1 MNMRVLESIK
11 LFAKLSADEKSRV
24 IRQFK
29 LESYAVGA
37 NIVKEGDKGTTFY
50 ILKDGTA
57 KVVSNGATIVELA
70 TGMQIM

>member
-11 LFAKLSADEKSRV
+11 LFAKLSVEEKSRV

-29 LESYAVGA
+29 LENFPTGA
-37 NIVKEGDKGTTFY
+37 SIVKEGDKGTTFY
-50 ILKDGTA
+50 ILKEGTA

-70 TGMQIM
+70 AGELR

>member
-11 LFAKLSADEKSRV
+11 LFAKLSVEEKSRV

-29 LESYAVGA
+29 LEYFPTGSS
-37 NIVKEGDKGTTFY
+37 IVKEGDKGTTFY
-50 ILKDGTA
+50 ILKEGTA

-70 TGMQIM
+70 AGELG